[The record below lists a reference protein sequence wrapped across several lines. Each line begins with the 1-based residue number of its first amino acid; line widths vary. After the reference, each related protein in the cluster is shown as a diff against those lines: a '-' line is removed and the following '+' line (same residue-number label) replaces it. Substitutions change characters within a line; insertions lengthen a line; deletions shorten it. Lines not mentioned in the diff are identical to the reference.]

1 MKASTLQTPAKI
13 SPAAPK
19 VVIEAGR
26 GWFNLHEIWKYRE
39 LLLFLVWRDLKV
51 RYKQSVLGVLWILLQ
66 PLLTMLLYTV
76 LFNKLLAVQT
86 GSNIPYPIFS
96 YTALLPWTYF
106 ATALS
111 KVSLSLI
118 QDKNLLTK
126 IYFPR
131 LIIPLAGVIPGL
143 IDFAVA
149 FVILVGMMIGY
160 HINPGIQVLW
170 LPAALL
176 LALVTALGV
185 GMWLSA
191 LNVQY
196 RDIQYV
202 APFLIQLWMFMTPI
216 IYPISRIP
224 EAWRWLYSLNPM
236 VGVVQLFRGALL
248 NDPTA
253 FNFNGLSIAV
263 SLLLLVTGAMYFRHT
278 ERIFADVV

>member
-1 MKASTLQTPAKI
+1 
-13 SPAAPK
+13 
-19 VVIEAGR
+19 
-26 GWFNLHEIWKYRE
+26 
-39 LLLFLVWRDLKV
+39 
-51 RYKQSVLGVLWILLQ
+51 
-66 PLLTMLLYTV
+66 
-76 LFNKLLAVQT
+76 
-86 GSNIPYPIFS
+86 
-96 YTALLPWTYF
+96 
-106 ATALS
+106 
-111 KVSLSLI
+111 
-118 QDKNLLTK
+118 
-126 IYFPR
+126 
-131 LIIPLAGVIPGL
+131 
-143 IDFAVA
+143 
-149 FVILVGMMIGY
+149 MMIVY

-176 LALVTALGV
+176 LALITALGV

-236 VGVVQLFRGALL
+236 VAVVQLFRGALL